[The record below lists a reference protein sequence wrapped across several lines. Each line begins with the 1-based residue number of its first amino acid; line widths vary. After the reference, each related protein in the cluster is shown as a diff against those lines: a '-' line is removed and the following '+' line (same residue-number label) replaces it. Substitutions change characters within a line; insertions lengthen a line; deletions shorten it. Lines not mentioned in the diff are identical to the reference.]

1 MTRSIPSIIVLT
13 LMCFT
18 ISYGL
23 VRFPDDGILDAAQ
36 GVDSPSPSEPQMAE
50 VWKPPVDGASL
61 KQLKYPAASVL
72 PEQQAPSTGL
82 FVEQSTPTSANGD
95 FASNDESGALNNP
108 VEKESEPQSNPEPE
122 ADKSSEEAN
131 KNSSDN
137 ASAADASADKS
148 ESVAEAAPS
157 NDTELPGL
165 ENAPEEQEEINL
177 IGIPDDDVHT
187 NSMPIEVEDN
197 PLPTLDPLDSDIP
210 PVQVPSSLT
219 EAEKAFEPEQ
229 NEEPPFEPEI
239 DSDMTMTPEQE
250 QAVDDFWNKKLDG
263 IEISN
268 DSTSEKE
275 DKSAADSA
283 SVQEKQTPAASAP
296 FTIPSD
302 PNAQEIPAR
311 NREKKPANQ
320 GALTLPALDEP
331 QNVAP
336 KSGRPD
342 TGTIPLETFPLDT
355 NDDVKPVNF
364 TTNSQVE
371 PFDPF
376 GIRVPEAGQIVV
388 RRLPP
393 IENSVDPIYN
403 NAQLDRFAL

>member
-36 GVDSPSPSEPQMAE
+36 GVDSPSPSEPQTAE

-82 FVEQSTPTSANGD
+82 FVEETAPTS
-95 FASNDESGALNNP
+95 SNDESGDINNP
-108 VEKESEPQSNPEPE
+108 VENESEPKFNPEPE
-122 ADKSSEEAN
+122 ADKSSEEASN
-131 KNSSDN
+131 NSSDN
-137 ASAADASADKS
+137 ASVADAPADKS
-148 ESVAEAAPS
+148 ESVSEAAPS

-165 ENAPEEQEEINL
+165 ENAPEEQTDSLTL

-187 NSMPIEVEDN
+187 DSMPIEVEDN

-219 EAEKAFEPEQ
+219 EAEKVFESEQNEDPAFEPEI
-229 NEEPPFEPEI
+229 EP
-239 DSDMTMTPEQE
+239 DMSMTPEQE
-250 QAVDDFWNKKLDG
+250 QAVEDYWNKNLDG
-263 IEISN
+263 IDVSN
-268 DSTSEKE
+268 DSAPEKE
-275 DKSAADSA
+275 DESATDSA
-283 SVQEKQTPAASAP
+283 SEQEKQTPAASAP
-296 FTIPSD
+296 ATIPSD

-331 QNVAP
+331 QNVEP

-355 NDDVKPVNF
+355 NEVQPVDF
-364 TTNSQVE
+364 ITNSQVE

-376 GIRVPEAGQIVV
+376 GIKVPDSGQIIV

>member
-36 GVDSPSPSEPQMAE
+36 GVDSSSAPQMAE
-50 VWKPPVDGASL
+50 VWKPPVDGSTL
-61 KQLKYPAASVL
+61 KQDKSPAASVL
-72 PEQQAPSTGL
+72 PEQQAPSTEL
-82 FVEQSTPTSANGD
+82 FVEESVPTSAND
-95 FASNDESGALNNP
+95 ASASNNESGAFNNS
-108 VEKESEPQSNPEPE
+108 VEKESEPKSNPEPE
-122 ADKSSEEAN
+122 ASAEAN

-137 ASAADASADKS
+137 VSVADAPADKS
-148 ESVAEAAPS
+148 ESVSETTPS
-157 NDTELPGL
+157 SDAQLPGL
-165 ENAPEEQEEINL
+165 ENAPEDELTL
-177 IGIPDDDVHT
+177 IGIPDDDVHSD
-187 NSMPIEVEDN
+187 SMPIETEDN

-239 DSDMTMTPEQE
+239 DPDMSMTPEQE
-250 QAVDDFWNKKLDG
+250 QAVEDYWSRNLDG
-263 IEISN
+263 IDVSN

-275 DKSAADSA
+275 DESATDSA
-283 SVQEKQTPAASAP
+283 SAQEKQTPAASAP
-296 FTIPSD
+296 VAIPSD

-320 GALTLPALDEP
+320 DALTLPALDEP
-331 QNVAP
+331 QNVEP
-336 KSGRPD
+336 KSVRPD
-342 TGTIPLETFPLDT
+342 TGTIPLETFPLEA
-355 NDDVKPVNF
+355 NNVQPVNF
-364 TTNSQVE
+364 TTNSQLE
-371 PFDPF
+371 PYDPF
-376 GIRVPEAGQIVV
+376 GIRVPDSGQIIV

-393 IENSVDPIYN
+393 IEKSIEPIYN

>member
-1 MTRSIPSIIVLT
+1 
-13 LMCFT
+13 MCFT

-36 GVDSPSPSEPQMAE
+36 GVDSQSAPQMAE
-50 VWKPPVDGASL
+50 VWKPPVDGSVL
-61 KQLKYPAASVL
+61 KQDKSPAASVL
-72 PEQQAPSTGL
+72 PEQQTPSTGL
-82 FVEQSTPTSANGD
+82 FVEQSAPTSAND
-95 FASNDESGALNNP
+95 DSASNDESGDFNNP
-108 VEKESEPQSNPEPE
+108 VENESEPQSNPEPE

-137 ASAADASADKS
+137 ASVADAPADKS
-148 ESVAEAAPS
+148 ESASESAPS
-157 NDTELPGL
+157 NDAQLPGL
-165 ENAPEEQEEINL
+165 ENAPEEEVTL
-177 IGIPDDDVHT
+177 IGIPDDDVHSD
-187 NSMPIEVEDN
+187 SMPIETEDN

-219 EAEKAFEPEQ
+219 EAEKVFEQEQ
-229 NEEPPFEPEI
+229 NEEPAFEPEV
-239 DSDMTMTPEQE
+239 DPDMTMTPEQE
-250 QAVDDFWNKKLDG
+250 QAVDDYWSKKLDG

-268 DSTSEKE
+268 DSTSEKADE
-275 DKSAADSA
+275 SATDSA
-283 SVQEKQTPAASAP
+283 SEQEKQTPAASAP
-296 FTIPSD
+296 VAIPSD

-320 GALTLPALDEP
+320 DALTLPALDEP
-331 QNVAP
+331 QNVEP

-355 NDDVKPVNF
+355 NEVQPVNF

-376 GIRVPEAGQIVV
+376 GIKVPDGGQIIV

-393 IENSVDPIYN
+393 IEKSIEPIYN